1 MANSQ
6 SPAFVAPV
14 VDGLAPVLVDELD
27 GAGGV
32 LVLVLLVAALA
43 VDVVADGF
51 LGLFP
56 AGELEL
62 GVDVAGGGIGIAL
75 ELLELHLV
83 EVAFG
88 DELLLLLIGFV
99 EAGVGE
105 DGVHLYLII
114 GGIL

>member
-1 MANSQ
+1 MKKRIDFSQ
-6 SPAFVAPV
+6 SAAFVAPV

-56 AGELEL
+56 ARELEL
-62 GVDVAGGGIGIAL
+62 GVDVADITKSGGGSKVI
-75 ELLELHLV
+75 V
-83 EVAFG
+83 
-88 DELLLLLIGFV
+88 GFV
-99 EAGVGE
+99 K
-105 DGVHLYLII
+105 DRI
-114 GGIL
+114 G